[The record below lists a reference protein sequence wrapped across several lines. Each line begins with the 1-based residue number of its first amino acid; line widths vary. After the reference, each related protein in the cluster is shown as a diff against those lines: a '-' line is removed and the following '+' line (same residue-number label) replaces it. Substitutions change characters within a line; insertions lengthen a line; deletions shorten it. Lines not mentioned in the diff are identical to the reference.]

1 MLKSKVQ
8 LNHDPIHSL
17 VSCKNKSIIYF
28 VKRDLLGEKVDPIE
42 ALWNLPSAKNI
53 IKKQQDEGFWKY
65 PGKVK
70 EDLRWQEDYN
80 QIETFRNLGFLVEK
94 YGFNKNHQ
102 SIHKAAEYLLSKQTS
117 EGDIRGIYATQYSP
131 NYTAAIFELLL
142 KAGYKDDDRIKKGLD
157 WLLSIRQDDG
167 GWTIALRTLNMKWQD
182 AFSQPKPLLPDR
194 KKPFSHMITGVV
206 LRAFAL
212 HIAYKNKDE
221 IQHAGKLLMSRFF
234 QNDKYSDRKDKS
246 YWLKFSFPF
255 WFTDL
260 ISALDSLVS
269 LGFSKNEEQIRK
281 ALDWFISQQKEDG
294 TWELNMLRGKD
305 KDLKY
310 WFDYLICRIFKNIY

>member
-1 MLKSKVQ
+1 MKSWKEQLK
-8 LNHDPIHSL
+8 HDPIPPL
-17 VSCKNKSIIYF
+17 LSCKNKAIIYF
-28 VKRDLLGEKVDPIE
+28 VKRDLLEQKVNPIE
-42 ALWNLPSAKNI
+42 SLWELPSAI
-53 IKKQQDEGFWKY
+53 DILKKQQEEGFWKY

-70 EDLRWQEDYN
+70 ENLRWQEDYN
-80 QIETFRNLGFLVEK
+80 QIETFRNLGVLVEK
-94 YGFNKNHQ
+94 FGFNKNHL
-102 SIHKAAEYLLSKQTS
+102 SIQKAAKYLLSKQTS

-131 NYTAAIFELLL
+131 NYTAAILEQLI
-142 KAGYKDDDRIKKGLD
+142 KAGYEDNETIRKGLD

-167 GWTIALRTLNMKWQD
+167 GWTIALRTLKIKWED
-182 AFSQPKPLLPDR
+182 AFTLSEPLLPDK

-206 LRAFAL
+206 LRPFAI
-212 HIAYKNKDE
+212 HSDYQKRDE
-221 IQHAGKLLMSRFF
+221 TQHAGRLLMSRFF

-269 LGFSKNEEQIRK
+269 LGFSKKEQQIRA

-294 TWELNMLRGKD
+294 TWDLSMLRSKD
-305 KDLKY
+305 KDLNF
-310 WFDYLICRIFKNIY
+310 WFDYLICGLFKKFY